1 MKLADKIL
9 TMLDEG
15 LNLSKRIK
23 LIKKEVRSKE
33 VTRGELLNHLTSLE
47 VLLSTNPKYKSTILT
62 IIRYIEAKL
71 NRL

>member
-1 MKLADKIL
+1 
-9 TMLDEG
+9 MLDEG